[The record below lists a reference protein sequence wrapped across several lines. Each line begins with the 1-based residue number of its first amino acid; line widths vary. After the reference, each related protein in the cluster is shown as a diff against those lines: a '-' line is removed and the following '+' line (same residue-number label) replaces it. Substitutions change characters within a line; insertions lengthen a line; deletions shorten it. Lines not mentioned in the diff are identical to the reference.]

1 MDIEIIQKYK
11 VGASGNYT
19 LVYESE
25 GKDDPFGDIAI
36 KNAEELSSEIAI
48 NLTGEVTMAATM
60 DDELNK
66 ILDSYGNG
74 EAVTIAAYVKSSG
87 TYDAVTEEAAAA
99 AEEEEDE
106 EGNEE
111 ELPAANG

>member
-11 VGASGNYT
+11 VGVGGDYT

-25 GKDDPFGDIAI
+25 GKDDPFNEIPI
-36 KNAEELSSEIAI
+36 QNAEELSSEIAI
-48 NLTGEVTMAATM
+48 NLTGEVTMAAKM

-74 EAVTIAAYVKSSG
+74 ETVTIAAYVKSSG
-87 TYDAVTEEAAAA
+87 TYDAATEGVAD
-99 AEEEEDE
+99 EEEG
-106 EGNEE
+106 EGDEE

>member
-11 VGASGNYT
+11 VGVGGDYT

-25 GKDDPFGDIAI
+25 GKDDPFNEIPI
-36 KNAEELSSEIAI
+36 QNAEELSSEIAI
-48 NLTGEVTMAATM
+48 NLTGEVTMAAKM

-74 EAVTIAAYVKSSG
+74 ETVTIAAYVKSSG
-87 TYDAVTEEAAAA
+87 TYDAATEEVA

-106 EGNEE
+106 EGDEE

>member
-11 VGASGNYT
+11 VGVGGDYT

-25 GKDDPFGDIAI
+25 GKDDPFNDIPI
-36 KNAEELSSEIAI
+36 QNAEELSSEIAI

-60 DDELNK
+60 NDELNK

-74 EAVTIAAYVKSSG
+74 ETVTIAAYVKSSR
-87 TYDAVTEEAAAA
+87 TYEAATEQVAA
-99 AEEEEDE
+99 ADDEEDE
-106 EGNEE
+106 EGEE
-111 ELPAANG
+111 DELPAANG